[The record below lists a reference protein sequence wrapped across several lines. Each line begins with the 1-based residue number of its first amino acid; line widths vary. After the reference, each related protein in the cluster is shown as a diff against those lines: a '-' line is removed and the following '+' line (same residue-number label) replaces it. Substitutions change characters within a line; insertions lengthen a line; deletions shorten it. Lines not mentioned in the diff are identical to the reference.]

1 MHASHKSGGR
11 TTWGKKETSKRRQ
24 TWGKWIKKQND
35 IYQENAQRNSLPYKL
50 AKTLVRTL
58 KIQPK
63 KYNIMRPKCNYRTV

>member
-1 MHASHKSGGR
+1 MHHIKVEGDYL
-11 TTWGKKETSKRRQ
+11 GKE
-24 TWGKWIKKQND
+24 KKQND
-35 IYQENAQRNSLPYKL
+35 IYQENAQRNSLLYKQ